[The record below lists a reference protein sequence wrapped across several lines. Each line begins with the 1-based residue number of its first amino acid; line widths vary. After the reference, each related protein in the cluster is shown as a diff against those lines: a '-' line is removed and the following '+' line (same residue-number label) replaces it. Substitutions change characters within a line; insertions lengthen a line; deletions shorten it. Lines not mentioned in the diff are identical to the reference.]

1 MVRRT
6 SYISFRDTM
15 AERYSRILTE
25 ILEREKQRNE
35 MLLDSEY
42 AEFALSEEGVVEEVL
57 TDHWTTAGNALVSSG
72 DIVSAHNVT
81 PRIVD
86 VRSIKPNEG
95 RRVDGDLQALIVV
108 FEDSNSIEYP
118 TIDYAVRNENYDFTL
133 HLRVLHRRDFAQD
146 GSQSNYESGLVY
158 SRDRL
163 QALYKIARK
172 ILEENT
178 LNPRVYVGGGTSG
191 TVEESAELIKLN
203 SRSEAN
209 DRGKRLLGYKLSVE
223 MKRMARAT

>member
-1 MVRRT
+1 MDEVTFIVR
-6 SYISFRDTM
+6 
-15 AERYSRILTE
+15 L
-25 ILEREKQRNE
+25 
-35 MLLDSEY
+35 
-42 AEFALSEEGVVEEVL
+42 L
-57 TDHWTTAGNALVSSG
+57 TDRWTAAGNALVSAGEITSG
-72 DIVSAHNVT
+72 HNVT

-95 RRVDGDLQALIVV
+95 RRVDGDLQALLVV
-108 FEDSNSIEYP
+108 FEDSNSVEYP

-146 GSQSNYESGLVY
+146 GSQSNYETGLTY

-163 QALYKIARK
+163 QALFKIARK
-172 ILEENT
+172 ILEENSLSPT
-178 LNPRVYVGGGTSG
+178 VYVGGGTSG
-191 TVEESAELIKLN
+191 TIEESAELIKLK

-223 MKRMARAT
+223 MKRLARAT

>member
-1 MVRRT
+1 MDEVTFIVR
-6 SYISFRDTM
+6 
-15 AERYSRILTE
+15 L
-25 ILEREKQRNE
+25 
-35 MLLDSEY
+35 
-42 AEFALSEEGVVEEVL
+42 L
-57 TDHWTTAGNALVSSG
+57 TDRWTAAGNALVSAGEITSG
-72 DIVSAHNVT
+72 HNVT

-95 RRVDGDLQALIVV
+95 RRVDGDLQALLVV

-146 GSQSNYESGLVY
+146 GSQSNYETGLTY

-163 QALYKIARK
+163 QALFKIARK
-172 ILEENT
+172 ILEENSLSPT
-178 LNPRVYVGGGTSG
+178 VYVGGGTSG
-191 TVEESAELIKLN
+191 TIEESAELIKLK

-223 MKRMARAT
+223 MKRLARAT

>member
-1 MVRRT
+1 MDEVTFIVR
-6 SYISFRDTM
+6 
-15 AERYSRILTE
+15 L
-25 ILEREKQRNE
+25 
-35 MLLDSEY
+35 
-42 AEFALSEEGVVEEVL
+42 L
-57 TDHWTTAGNALVSSG
+57 TDQWTTAGNALVSSG